1 MPNASTSAP
10 VSADATIRRRFTMPH
25 IYVILMGLIVLA
37 CVLTHLIPAGLYDR
51 VPGPG
56 GRSTVDPASFHFI
69 DATPAGLRDVVMA
82 VPQGLVSVSEVI
94 FFVFMIGGV
103 FAVLRR
109 TGIVE
114 IGVSRLSHRF
124 ARNSLMLMPLLMFLF
139 GAVASVIGTPELSM
153 VYVPILLPLF
163 LALGYDSL
171 TAAAVA
177 LCSTCAGYAAG
188 VLNPFNTGLAQR
200 LSDLPLYS
208 GWSLRVAILI
218 ALLVSCIAY
227 VMWYARRIRDNPEKG
242 LLYDNPAEREKR
254 RQYQEI
260 GAGPMLSATR
270 RQVWAAMI
278 AVAFFGVLIYG
289 VTTQGWYMKELT
301 GLFLAMGIAVGL
313 VAGLDGNEISD
324 GFSEGFRDVLVGA
337 LVAGIARG
345 VGVVLESGH
354 ILDTIVHGLSQI
366 VGELPSM
373 LTAIG
378 MLLSQ
383 MGINFVVPSGS
394 AQALLT
400 MPIMGP
406 LGDIVGVT
414 RQTTVLAYQMGDGY
428 SNIVY
433 PTAGY
438 FIATLSVA
446 NVPWSRWIRFFAPL
460 FGIWFS
466 IVVSFLIYAQLTQWH
481 G

>member
-1 MPNASTSAP
+1 MSHSSIASSAQTTP
-10 VSADATIRRRFTMPH
+10 ARRRFTMPH
-25 IYVILMGLIVLA
+25 IYIILLALIVLA
-37 CVLTHLIPAGLYDR
+37 GALTHLVPAGQYER
-51 VPGPG
+51 VPGPN
-56 GRSTVDPASFHFI
+56 GRSTVDPTSFQFI
-69 DATPAGLRDVVMA
+69 ESTPAGLRDIVMA
-82 VPQGLVSVSEVI
+82 VPQGLVSVSEII

-124 ARNSLMLMPLLMFLF
+124 AHNSLMLTPILMFLF

-171 TAAAVA
+171 TASAVA
-177 LCSTCAGYAAG
+177 LCSTCAGFAAG
-188 VLNPFNTGLAQR
+188 VLNPFTTGLAQR
-200 LSDLPLYS
+200 LSELPLYS
-208 GWSLRVAILI
+208 GWGLRIAILI
-218 ALLVSCIAY
+218 ALLVSATAY
-227 VMWYARRIRDNPEKG
+227 VMWYARRVRNRPESS
-242 LLYDNPAEREKR
+242 LLHDDPVEQEKR
-254 RQYQEI
+254 QRYQQI
-260 GAGPMLSATR
+260 GAGPALTATR
-270 RQVWAAMI
+270 RQVWTAIAA
-278 AVAFFGVLIYG
+278 VVLFGVLIYG
-289 VTTQGWYMKELT
+289 VTKQGWYMKELT
-301 GLFLAMGIAVGL
+301 GLFLVMGIVVGL
-313 VAGLDGNEISD
+313 IAGLKGNDISD
-324 GFSEGFRDVLVGA
+324 AFTEGFRDVLVGA

-345 VGVVLESGH
+345 VGVILESGH
-354 ILDTIVHGLSQI
+354 ILDSIVYGLSEA

-373 LTAIG
+373 FTAIG

-383 MGINFVVPSGS
+383 LGINFVVPSGS

-400 MPIMGP
+400 MPIMAP

-414 RQTTVLAYQMGDGY
+414 RQTSVLAFQMGDGL
-428 SNIVY
+428 SNIIY

-446 NVPWSRWIRFFAPL
+446 GVPWPKWIRFFMPL
-460 FGIWFS
+460 FAIWLS
-466 IVVSFLIYAQLTQWH
+466 IVVVFLIYAQVTQWH